1 MNKAINFFKD
11 SYTSSPLA
19 FICEMIEAIFLITAS
34 AILSFTI
41 LAPNGWYFVPLYL
54 VGSMLGIVSAVI
66 RKAAFVIVLCSWFTI
81 MNVVALAQLVVVY
94 CNENNCNYVMSLG
107 FISG

>member
-1 MNKAINFFKD
+1 MNKVVTFFKE

-19 FICEMIEAIFLITAS
+19 FMCEMIEAVFLISAS

-54 VGSMLGIVSAVI
+54 VGSMLGIISAVI

-81 MNVVALAQLVVVY
+81 MNIFALVQL
-94 CNENNCNYVMSLG
+94 
-107 FISG
+107 FIAL

>member
-1 MNKAINFFKD
+1 MNKVVTFFKE

-19 FICEMIEAIFLITAS
+19 FICEMIEAVFLISAS

-54 VGSMLGIVSAVI
+54 VGSMLGIVSAII

-81 MNVVALAQLVVVY
+81 MNIFALVQLF
-94 CNENNCNYVMSLG
+94 MAL
-107 FISG
+107 

>member
-1 MNKAINFFKD
+1 MNKIINFFKD

-19 FICEMIEAIFLITAS
+19 FICEMIEAIFLISAS

-41 LAPNGWYFVPLYL
+41 LEPNGWQFVPLYL

-81 MNVVALAQLVVVY
+81 MNIFALVQL
-94 CNENNCNYVMSLG
+94 
-107 FISG
+107 FIAL